1 VSRRDRTLLGAAL
14 AGIAALALVVLLVW
28 DRGGGGGSGATAEA
42 IEART
47 ALTPRQ
53 VDFGDTVTASL
64 EVTLDPSRVDPDSV
78 DVKAV
83 FSPWRLVGS
92 PELLRRDGE
101 TTSLRTTY
109 VLRCLTNACVS
120 TGDIERIFNEFP
132 EATVAY
138 APPSGAATGARQT
151 LRVPWPRFLVTARFT
166 QRAAQSGGRT
176 PWLANLDTF
185 PATSYRMEPGRLLAL
200 LLAIC
205 ILLAIA
211 GGALAYLARP
221 RRARRAQPPP
231 ERPQRVLTPLQQ
243 ALALLEDSARVNG
256 TGDQRRALELV
267 AWALAERGDRTLA
280 RTARA
285 LAWSAPV
292 PGVQETGGVAAR
304 ARTALGEE
312 RDASP
317 E

>member
-1 VSRRDRTLLGAAL
+1 
-14 AGIAALALVVLLVW
+14 
-28 DRGGGGGSGATAEA
+28 
-42 IEART
+42 
-47 ALTPRQ
+47 
-53 VDFGDTVTASL
+53 
-64 EVTLDPSRVDPDSV
+64 
-78 DVKAV
+78 
-83 FSPWRLVGS
+83 
-92 PELLRRDGE
+92 
-101 TTSLRTTY
+101 
-109 VLRCLTNACVS
+109 
-120 TGDIERIFNEFP
+120 
-132 EATVAY
+132 
-138 APPSGAATGARQT
+138 
-151 LRVPWPRFLVTARFT
+151 
-166 QRAAQSGGRT
+166 
-176 PWLANLDTF
+176 
-185 PATSYRMEPGRLLAL
+185 MEPGRLLAL

>member
-1 VSRRDRTLLGAAL
+1 
-14 AGIAALALVVLLVW
+14 
-28 DRGGGGGSGATAEA
+28 
-42 IEART
+42 
-47 ALTPRQ
+47 

-64 EVTLDPSRVDPDSV
+64 EVTLDPSQVDPDSV

-83 FSPWRLVGS
+83 FAPWRLVGR
-92 PELLRRDGE
+92 PEFLRSDGE

-109 VLRCLTNACVS
+109 VLRCLTNACVT

-132 EATVAY
+132 DATVVY
-138 APPSGAATGARQT
+138 APPAGAETAARQT
-151 LRVPWPRFLVTARFT
+151 LRVAWPRFLVTARFT

-176 PWLANLDTF
+176 PWLADLDTF
-185 PATSYRMEPGRLLAL
+185 PATSYRIAPGRLLAL
-200 LLAIC
+200 LLATC

-211 GGALAYLARP
+211 GGALAFLARP
-221 RRARRAQPPP
+221 RRARRAQAPP
-231 ERPQRVLTPLQQ
+231 EPPRRVLTPLQQ
-243 ALALLEDSARVNG
+243 ALALLEDPARVNG

-267 AWALAERGDRTLA
+267 ASALHERGDRTLA

-285 LAWSAPV
+285 LAWSAPM
-292 PGVQETGGVAAR
+292 PGVKETGGVAAR

-312 RDASP
+312 RHASP